1 MARVH
6 LAVFAPVIASVLL
19 ASEGLPAKESRATLI
34 ARAHVWMPTDVAAM
48 DIKTGPAEPG
58 AFPFLE
64 TVQCEYSKK
73 QLGGKSPK
81 FACTIAPDDEVKV
94 KFGGANGEVYGE
106 VAATRLLWALGF
118 GADRMYP
125 VKVICHKCPSEFGG
139 VEQSDGNRLFDPA
152 TIERKMPGKDFLG
165 ETGWSWQEL
174 ETVDENA
181 GGASR
186 AQRDALKLLAVL
198 IQHTDSKP
206 EQQRLIC
213 LQDAKAEKT
222 EKKEKRV
229 KKETAETT
237 EKTEKAKGGK
247 SCDHPFML
255 LNDVGVTFGHA
266 NTFNANSTGSMNFSE
281 WSHTP
286 VWKDATKCVGN
297 LPKSMTGTLDNP
309 TISEDG
315 RQFLADLLGKLS
327 DSQLHDLF
335 EVSRVNLRLRSPRD
349 LKSGVASIDDW
360 VDVFKRKRDE
370 IASRHCE

>member
-1 MARVH
+1 MVRVH
-6 LAVFAPVIASVLL
+6 LAVFAPVIACVLL
-19 ASEGLPAKESRATLI
+19 ATEGLPAKESRTSLI
-34 ARAHVWMPTDVAAM
+34 ARAQVWMPTDVAAM
-48 DIKTGPAEPG
+48 DIKAGPADAG
-58 AFPFLE
+58 AFPFLA

-73 QLGGKSPK
+73 DLGGKSPK
-81 FACTIAPDDEVKV
+81 FACAIAPNDEVKV

-125 VKVICHKCPSEFGG
+125 VRVICRRCPAEFGG
-139 VEQSDGNRLFDPA
+139 VDQSDGNRLFDPA
-152 TIERKMPGKDFLG
+152 TIERKMPGKDAAVAP
-165 ETGWSWQEL
+165 GWSWQEL
-174 ETVDENA
+174 ETIDEKA
-181 GGASR
+181 GGATR
-186 AQRDALKLLAVL
+186 AQRDALKLLAVF

-213 LQDAKAEKT
+213 LREAKT
-222 EKKEKRV
+222 EN
-229 KKETAETT
+229 T
-237 EKTEKAKGGK
+237 EKPRDAEGGK
-247 SCDHPFML
+247 SCAHPFML

-281 WSHTP
+281 WSRTP
-286 VWKDATKCVGN
+286 VWKDAAKCVGN
-297 LPKSMTGTLDNP
+297 LPKSFTGTLDNP
-309 TISEDG
+309 AISEEG
-315 RQFLADLLGKLS
+315 RQFLTDLLGKLS

-370 IASRHCE
+370 ISARRCN

>member
-1 MARVH
+1 VEGLLQALVRMARVH

-19 ASEGLPAKESRATLI
+19 ASEGLPAKETRPSLI
-34 ARAHVWMPTDVAAM
+34 ARAQVWMPTDVATM
-48 DIKTGPAEPG
+48 DIKTGPAAKD
-58 AFPFLE
+58 AFPFLA
-64 TVQCEYSKK
+64 TVQCDYLKK

-94 KFGGANGEVYGE
+94 KFGGANGEVYAE

-125 VKVICHKCPSEFGG
+125 VKVICRKCPPEFGG
-139 VEQSDGNRLFDPA
+139 TEMSDGNRLFDPA
-152 TIERKMPGKDFLG
+152 TIERKMPGKDYPG
-165 ETGWSWQEL
+165 DAGWSWQEL
-174 ETVDENA
+174 ETVDERA
-181 GGASR
+181 GGATR
-186 AQRDALKLLAVL
+186 AQRDALKLLAVF

-213 LQDAKAEKT
+213 LKGA
-222 EKKEKRV
+222 
-229 KKETAETT
+229 
-237 EKTEKAKGGK
+237 KTEKAEANTEASDKAEGGT
-247 SCDHPFML
+247 SCAHPFML

-266 NTFNANSTGSMNFSE
+266 NTFNANSIGSMNFNE
-281 WSHTP
+281 WSRTP
-286 VWKDATKCVGN
+286 VWKDRTKCVAN

-309 TISEDG
+309 TISEEG

-327 DSQLHDLF
+327 DSQIHDLF
-335 EVSRVNLRLRSPRD
+335 EVSRVHLRLRSPRD

-370 IASRHCE
+370 IATRHCG

>member
-6 LAVFAPVIASVLL
+6 LAVVAPVIAYALL
-19 ASEGLPAKESRATLI
+19 ASEGLPAKESRASLI
-34 ARAHVWMPTDVAAM
+34 ARAQVWMPTDVATM
-48 DIKTGPAEPG
+48 DIKTGPADPDT
-58 AFPFLE
+58 FPFLA
-64 TVQCEYSKK
+64 TVPCEYSNKK
-73 QLGGKSPK
+73 LAGRSPK
-81 FACTIAPDDEVKV
+81 FACKIGAKDEAKV
-94 KFGGANGEVYGE
+94 KFGGANGEVYAE

-125 VKVICHKCPSEFGG
+125 VRVICRRCPAEFGG

-152 TIERKMPGKDFLG
+152 VIERKMPGDDFSA
-165 ETGWSWQEL
+165 EAGWSWQEL
-174 ETVDENA
+174 ETVDEKA
-181 GGASR
+181 GGATR
-186 AQRDALKLLAVL
+186 AQRDALKLLAVF

-213 LQDAKAEKT
+213 LDDGET
-222 EKKEKRV
+222 ESS
-229 KKETAETT
+229 
-237 EKTEKAKGGK
+237 K
-247 SCDHPFML
+247 SCAHPFML

-281 WSHTP
+281 WSRTP
-286 VWKDATKCVGN
+286 VWKDATTCVGN
-297 LPKSMTGTLDNP
+297 LPKSFTGTLDNP
-309 TISEDG
+309 AISEEG

-370 IASRHCE
+370 IATRHCE